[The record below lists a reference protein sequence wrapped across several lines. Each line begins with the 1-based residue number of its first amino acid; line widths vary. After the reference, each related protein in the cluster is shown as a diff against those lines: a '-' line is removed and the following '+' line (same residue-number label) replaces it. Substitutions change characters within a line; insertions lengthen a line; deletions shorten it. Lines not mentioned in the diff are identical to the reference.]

1 MPGQRWYNKAWM
13 NLANAFAPG
22 SPFNTSAGGS
32 PGNAWRAGDY
42 YRAAHGDDY
51 AKARIAAGLLPVGLD
66 QLATAGV
73 NAYERNTRGFEHTPD
88 FVGPPMDYNNV
99 GGPPLPQYQTQYSNY
114 GPYASGYQGLPS
126 QPQESNPNVL
136 DGGFAINR
144 DGSFTGASIYD
155 DGNSNSG
162 YVPNSPMLPKG
173 MTNRVPIPA
182 WKQSA
187 STGGGLGYGWK
198 SADPAM
204 VMAAL
209 GSGFVNVGAGEVA
222 DLGQMFLRRAVK

>member
-1 MPGQRWYNKAWM
+1 MVQQSVDEPLQMRLHRAARSTQAQVAHLVTHG
-13 NLANAFAPG
+13 
-22 SPFNTSAGGS
+22 
-32 PGNAWRAGDY
+32 AGDY

-51 AKARIAAGLLPVGLD
+51 AKARIAAGLLPVD
-66 QLATAGV
+66 QTSLATAGV

-99 GGPPLPQYQTQYSNY
+99 GGPPPRNIKHSTVTTDPCAGIKVS
-114 GPYASGYQGLPS
+114 PS

-136 DGGFAINR
+136 NGGFAINR

-173 MTNRVPIPA
+173 MTNRIPIPA
-182 WKQSA
+182 
-187 STGGGLGYGWK
+187 
-198 SADPAM
+198 
-204 VMAAL
+204 
-209 GSGFVNVGAGEVA
+209 
-222 DLGQMFLRRAVK
+222 